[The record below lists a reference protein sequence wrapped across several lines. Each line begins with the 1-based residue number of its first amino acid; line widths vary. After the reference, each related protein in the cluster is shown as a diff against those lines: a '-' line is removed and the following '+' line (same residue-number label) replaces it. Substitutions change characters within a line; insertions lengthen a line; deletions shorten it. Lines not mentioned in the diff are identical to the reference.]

1 MFKKING
8 VKYLGM
14 EGVFGTDLHALLSNE
29 IPSMCC
35 VRLLCAVCAPSGMFA
50 KMHYACSTTYTC
62 VFLVLL
68 LIIEILQCRVMLF
81 VTTVK
86 TLCLVSDLG

>member
-68 LIIEILQCRVMLF
+68 LIIEILQCRVTMFL
-81 VTTVK
+81 
-86 TLCLVSDLG
+86 